1 MDELEGA
8 KESISFYVN
17 GGKVI
22 VESPD
27 PETTLLYFLRTQ
39 LRLTGTKLGCG
50 EGGCGACTVMLSW
63 CQGGLVTH
71 AAVNAC
77 LAPLCSVD
85 GMAVTT
91 VEGIGSSRGI
101 LHPIQ
106 ERIARAHGSQCGFCT
121 PGFVMSMYTL
131 LRNTHAPSE
140 KQIEGAFKGNLCRC
154 TGYRPILE
162 GFKTFSQT
170 GCCGGATKCCMDVK
184 GTDGIKTIK
193 GPSVLFDASKFRP
206 LDPTQ
211 EPTFPPALRAEPLIP
226 LAIKG
231 PRVSWYRPLTL
242 DQLLVLRAKFP
253 QSKLVIGNTEI
264 GVEVKYKGAFYDTLI
279 SCSRVPELNKMT
291 VTDEGLTVGASVTLS
306 RLEKQLKHQVESLP
320 EYKTRTFSALL
331 EMLRWFAG
339 QQIRNVSGI
348 GGNICNASPISD
360 LNPTLLAAGV
370 KLTIATKDAN
380 RVIVIYPSFFTGYK
394 KTAIKPGEILL
405 SILIPYTKEYEFVLS
420 YKQARRREDDIAIV
434 NAGLRVVLAPP
445 AGDSDWTVEDCC
457 LSYGGMSY
465 ITTVAKKTQAY
476 LIGKPWCESTLEA
489 VCPLL
494 LEDLPLPPDV
504 PGGMPDY
511 RRSLVTSFFYKFYL
525 TVLSRLRSEPLPQDL
540 ISATRVFER
549 PPVQSCQGFQSV
561 SDEQLPEDSVG
572 RPMMHLSALQQASG
586 EARYMDDIPPT
597 EGELYAGLVLSTH
610 AHANI
615 TVDWSEAIKLPGVK
629 GYVGVTDIPG
639 SNATGPCLDEVVFAD
654 GKVNLIGQIIGL
666 IVAESQPLAQR
677 ASKLVNVTYQD
688 LSSVISIEDAIAV
701 ESYYPTVL
709 RLESGD
715 VDSGFSDSDQCL
727 EGMVRVGGQ
736 DHFYLETQGCRVV
749 PKGENGEMEIVSS
762 TQGVEA
768 TQRCAA
774 RALDVPYNRIVAKVK
789 RIGGGFGGKET
800 RSCYLS
806 TAVTVAANKYQV
818 PVRIMLD
825 RNEDMISSGG
835 RHPFLAKYK
844 VGFTSTG
851 RFTSIDFQFY
861 SNAGYGQDLSIAVL
875 EKILTHCDN
884 AYNIPNFRAVARA
897 CRTHI
902 APNTAFRGFGGP
914 QGMII
919 MEQVVSHVASVLS
932 IPSEA
937 VRELNMYRDGDLT
950 PWGQVQAQCSV
961 RRCWDQLKPVFE
973 ERKSAAVEF
982 NKTNRWCKRGVSL
995 VPTKFG
1001 ISFGVTFMSQGG
1013 ALLHVYT
1020 DGSVLLTHGG
1030 MEMGQGLHTK
1040 MVQVCARC
1048 LGVPPEAVFISETST
1063 DTVPNSIPTAAS
1075 MSTDLYGMAV
1085 KDCCDQIMARLKPVM
1100 DEDPEGGWA
1109 RWIQSA
1115 YHRRI
1120 NLSVQGFYATPGL
1133 DFDWEKGRGN
1143 MFAYFS
1149 YGAAVAEV
1157 EVDTLT
1163 GDFTVLRT
1171 DIVMDVG
1178 DSINPAIDIGQVE
1191 GAFTQ
1196 GLGLVTL
1203 EQCVYLEGNQ
1213 RTQRGTTFTT
1223 GPGTYKIP
1231 SVSDVPVVFNVSLL
1245 DRTPN
1250 PRAIFSSKAVGEPPL
1265 FLAASVLFALRE
1277 AITAARAESGVS
1289 GYYRLDSPATCERIR
1304 MACQDKFTQQVCVV
1318 VDPSA
1323 KSWTVEA

>member
-1 MDELEGA
+1 MEERC
-8 KESISFYVN
+8 EV
-17 GGKVI
+17 V

-63 CQGGLVTH
+63 YQEGVVTH

-91 VEGIGSSRGI
+91 VEGIGSSRGL
-101 LHPIQ
+101 LHPVQ

-131 LRNTHAPSE
+131 LRNSHAPSE
-140 KQIEGAFKGNLCRC
+140 KQIEGAFEGNLCRC

-170 GCCGGATKCCMDVK
+170 GCCGGATKCCMDVESS
-184 GTDGIKTIK
+184 DGIKTIK

-211 EPTFPPALRAEPLIP
+211 EPTFPPALRTEPLIP

-242 DQLLVLRAKFP
+242 DQLLVLRARFP

-264 GVEVKYKGAFYDTLI
+264 GVEVKFKGAFYDTLI
-279 SCSRVPELNKMT
+279 SCSQVPELNKMA
-291 VTDEGLTVGASVTLS
+291 VTDEGLTVGASVTLT
-306 RLEKQLKHQVESLP
+306 RLEEQLKHLVESLP
-320 EYKTRTFSALL
+320 ENKTRTFSALL

-370 KLTIATKDAN
+370 KLTIATKDSN
-380 RVIVIYPSFFTGYK
+380 RVIVMDPSFFTGYK
-394 KTAIKPGEILL
+394 KTAVKPGEILL
-405 SILIPYTKEYEFVLS
+405 SILIPFTKEYEFVLS

-445 AGDSDWTVEDCC
+445 AGDSDWTVQDCC

-476 LIGKPWCESTLEA
+476 LIGKPWCESTLEG

-494 LEDLPLPPDV
+494 LEDLPLSPDV

-540 ISATRVFER
+540 VSATRLFER
-549 PPVQSCQGFQSV
+549 PPVQSSQGFQSV
-561 SDEQLPEDSVG
+561 SDKQLPEDSVG
-572 RPMMHLSALQQASG
+572 RPLMHLSALQQASG

-610 AHANI
+610 PHANI
-615 TVDWSEAIKLPGVK
+615 TVNWSEAVKLPGVK
-629 GYVGVTDIPG
+629 GYVGVADVPG
-639 SNATGPCLDEVVFAD
+639 SNATGPWLDEVVFAD
-654 GKVNLIGQIIGL
+654 GKVNLIGQVIGL

-677 ASKLVNVTYQD
+677 ACKLVIVTYQD
-688 LSSVISIEDAIAV
+688 LPSVITIEDAIAV
-701 ESYYPTVL
+701 ESYYPTVR
-709 RLESGD
+709 RLESGN
-715 VDSGFSDSDQCL
+715 VDSALSDSDQCL
-727 EGMVRVGGQ
+727 EGVVRVGGQ
-736 DHFYLETQGCRVV
+736 DHFYLETQGCRAV

-768 TQRCAA
+768 TQKCAA
-774 RALDVPYNRIVAKVK
+774 RALDVPYNRVVAKVK

-800 RSCYLS
+800 RSTYLS
-806 TAVTVAANKYQV
+806 TAVAVAANKYQV

-825 RNEDMISSGG
+825 RNEDMITSGG

-844 VGFTSTG
+844 VGFTSAG
-851 RFTSIDFQFY
+851 RLTSLDLQLY

-875 EKILTHCDN
+875 ERALTHSDN
-884 AYNIPNFRAVARA
+884 TYNIPNFRAVARA

-932 IPSEA
+932 MPSEA

-950 PWGQVQAQCSV
+950 PWGQVQAQCPV

-973 ERKSAAVEF
+973 ERKSAAAEF
-982 NKTNRWCKRGVSL
+982 NKTNRWVKRGVSL

-1001 ISFGVTFMSQGG
+1001 ISFGIAFLNQGG

-1048 LGVPPEAVFISETST
+1048 LGVPPEAVFVSETST
-1063 DTVPNSIPTAAS
+1063 DTVPNSSPSAAS

-1109 RWIQSA
+1109 KWVQSA

-1143 MFAYFS
+1143 LYAYFS

-1245 DRTPN
+1245 DRAPN
-1250 PRAIFSSKAVGEPPL
+1250 PKAIFSSKAVGEPPL

-1277 AITAARAESGVS
+1277 AVTAARAESGVS

-1304 MACQDKFTQQVCVV
+1304 MACQDKFVQQMCVI
-1318 VDPSA
+1318 VDPAA
-1323 KSWTVEA
+1323 KRWTVEA